1 MDDRFLKRT
10 GLNKDRR
17 QSTHW
22 SLATKRQ
29 DRSKGDERDIMYLGK
44 RDWTGG
50 EHRGH

>member
-1 MDDRFLKRT
+1 MTDFLRGQ

-17 QSTHW
+17 QSTHP

-29 DRSKGDERDIMYLGK
+29 DRSKGDERDMYLGK
-44 RDWTGG
+44 RDRTGG